1 MERTDKLNQLK
12 QFNRPW
18 EYDCCDIAEKLVEL
32 SNLPDDGQLKNELTD
47 ALYYLKAVAENPYNS
62 DYHRVLFNV
71 LLAISGCSFDEE
83 NFEGIIVNE
92 GMDNEYHVCCDCVP
106 SECNNGHIISC
117 EACGSYFSAD
127 KLHDEEIEGHSF
139 TACPA
144 CGKDVVEG
152 LSRAEFED
160 EYFCP
165 RYSVVVR
172 QFNGSV
178 RGYIVSANGRHEVM
192 KRLLE
197 KLDFNYVAEVSIGE
211 ILVKEDEF

>member
-1 MERTDKLNQLK
+1 MERTDKLNQLR

-47 ALYYLKAVAENPYNS
+47 ALYYLKAV
-62 DYHRVLFNV
+62 
-71 LLAISGCSFDEE
+71 
-83 NFEGIIVNE
+83 
-92 GMDNEYHVCCDCVP
+92 
-106 SECNNGHIISC
+106 
-117 EACGSYFSAD
+117 

-160 EYFCP
+160 EYFRP

-172 QFNGSV
+172 QFSGSV
-178 RGYIVSANGRHEVM
+178 RGYIVSANSRHEVM

>member
-1 MERTDKLNQLK
+1 MTPEGHHQ
-12 QFNRPW
+12 
-18 EYDCCDIAEKLVEL
+18 
-32 SNLPDDGQLKNELTD
+32 
-47 ALYYLKAVAENPYNS
+47 NP
-62 DYHRVLFNV
+62 
-71 LLAISGCSFDEE
+71 ISFDEE
-83 NFEGIIVNE
+83 NFEGVVVNE
-92 GMDNEYHVCCDCVP
+92 GIDNEYHVCCDCVP

-160 EYFCP
+160 KYFRP

-172 QFNGSV
+172 QFSGSV
-178 RGYIVSANGRHEVM
+178 RGYIVSANSRHEVM